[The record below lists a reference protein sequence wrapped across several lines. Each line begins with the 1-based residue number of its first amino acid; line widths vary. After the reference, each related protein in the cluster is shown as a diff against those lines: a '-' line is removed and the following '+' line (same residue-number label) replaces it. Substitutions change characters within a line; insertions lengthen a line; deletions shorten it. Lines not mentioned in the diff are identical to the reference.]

1 MKRTTLYILSLL
13 GGLACLPSCSSQ
25 DDAMETN
32 SPVLQGN
39 GSVVIK
45 YSVEGNSAITRV
57 EDGNSSLNENKVKRL
72 DLFVVRGSSI
82 TKHAEFDFTDS
93 PVTDASTQQEL
104 DCSGKLYYSDIQV
117 GDILYLV
124 ANDENLAGT
133 NISTLT
139 ALYAEKT
146 PAFTQ
151 GKQDAFV
158 MDARHEVG
166 SNDFID
172 EGETNVLT
180 VHFDLKRAIA
190 KIRFTFNGTNLPEQY
205 QFVQYS
211 NGTTIIDNDDNQ
223 DLSAIDGNSAY
234 ENTPLCSMP
243 DYAEVTT
250 DSPLTDENGC
260 YIFYSYPND
269 WFDQDLYEW
278 TKSYDD
284 KDKLEWEGYTA
295 SGSGMHNAEPIVA
308 ERQTYLLVKARYGEV
323 LGYYKI
329 PVNYRLPEDGNDE
342 TSDQVS
348 YTEAQLKNIRDN
360 YYRIKRNTI
369 YDVSVT
375 ISGPGGTLT
384 EPVIPEITVTKINDW
399 VSGGDYQLPPGG
411 FQ

>member
-13 GGLACLPSCSSQ
+13 WVLACLPSCSSQ

-211 NGTTIIDNDDNQ
+211 NGTTIIDNDDNT
-223 DLSAIDGNSAY
+223 DLSVTEENSAY
-234 ENTPLCSMP
+234 EGTTLSSMQA
-243 DYAEVTT
+243 YAAITYDAPARDGNSFV
-250 DSPLTDENGC
+250 
-260 YIFYSYPND
+260 FYSYPND
-269 WFDQDLYEW
+269 WFDQSLYVQG
-278 TKSYDD
+278 SNDN
-284 KDKLEWEGYTA
+284 YTA
-295 SGSGMHNAEPIVA
+295 SNNGMHNAEPIVA
-308 ERQTYLLVKARYGEV
+308 ERQTYLLVKARYGGV

-369 YDVSVT
+369 YDISVT

-384 EPVIPEITVTKINDW
+384 EPVIPEITVTEINDW
-399 VSGGDYQLPPGG
+399 VSGGDYQLPPDD
-411 FQ
+411 FQENKEDSKD